1 MSRKTTVKD
10 WVLYFIS
17 AGLIGGLIGLAF
29 SITSFWFWI
38 IDIPALFWLNW
49 WFIYRVPKEKDLKV
63 PIIYAKCSHF
73 MCKRETVEDDDY
85 CEAHKI

>member
-1 MSRKTTVKD
+1 MNKKTTVKD

-17 AGLIGGLIGLAF
+17 AGLIGGLIGFWF

-49 WFIYRVPKEKDLKV
+49 WFIYRVPKEKTLTV
-63 PIIYAKCSHF
+63 NINCSHF
-73 MCKRETVEDDDY
+73 MCKNPPVDEDDY